1 MVFSSKMEPWGSVDG
16 DGGVGLSTEA
26 PVTGQPPRERARARG
41 SERASG
47 RKAMTCGDAVSARE
61 RRRAGARGRSRP
73 MLGWAVR
80 LGQARARAHV
90 SGPSSWAGPREKGR
104 IGPISFLFFFFK

>member
-26 PVTGQPPRERARARG
+26 PVTGQPPREKARARG

-47 RKAMTCGDAVSARE
+47 RKAMTVGPRCQRE
-61 RRRAGARGRSRP
+61 RER
-73 MLGWAVR
+73 
-80 LGQARARAHV
+80 QARA
-90 SGPSSWAGPREKGR
+90 GGAGRC
-104 IGPISFLFFFFK
+104 